1 LNVVDEGLVMAD
13 TPAYA
18 VMFHEGALK
27 ELGDAVRP
35 YLKPGELGPYLLA
48 KRIEPAMP
56 FTLLVVEIATSE
68 HGMLEF
74 EVQVPSSFIKLIL
87 NISKHRPL
95 GFTKS

>member
-1 LNVVDEGLVMAD
+1 MAD
-13 TPAYA
+13 QPAYA

-27 ELGDAVRP
+27 ALGEAVRP

-56 FTLLVVEIATSE
+56 FTLLVVEIPTSE
-68 HGMLEF
+68 HGTLEF
-74 EVQVPSSFIKLIL
+74 EVQVPSTFIKLIL